1 MTRYIVRR
9 LLGLVPLLLGISF
22 LVFALMNMVPGS
34 PTQMMEFGP
43 GITPADI
50 ERIREN
56 LGLNDPWYTRYFKW
70 LGDALQGDLGISF
83 LNAQEVTHV
92 IGSAIPNTL
101 ALSIPSLVFAAAFAI
116 PVGVL
121 GAIKRNSIFDR
132 VTTILATIFYS
143 TPTIWLAMMMIL
155 VFGVQFQI
163 WGLPSM
169 KFAGTHTLRGEQ
181 LTGFSMLWDRSLYLL
196 GPVLTLTIGSMAA
209 WTRYVSA
216 QMLETINQDYIR
228 TANAKGLK
236 YRKVVMS
243 HAFKNAILPL
253 VTLIG
258 LSVPDIF
265 GGSLIVENVFGYR
278 GMGIVTVEAL
288 QFSDYSVAMAC
299 VMFYAVLTVFG
310 NLLAD
315 VLYGVLDP
323 RVRLD

>member
-1 MTRYIVRR
+1 MTRYLVRR
-9 LLGLVPLLLGISF
+9 LLGLIPLLLGISF
-22 LVFALMNMVPGS
+22 LVFALMNMVPGNPMQQIEFS
-34 PTQMMEFGP
+34 PN
-43 GITPADI
+43 ITPADV

-56 LGLNDPWYTRYFKW
+56 LGLNDPWYQRYFIW
-70 LGDALQGDLGISF
+70 LGNALQGDLGISF
-83 LNAQEVTHV
+83 LNSQPVSRV

-101 ALSIPSLVFAAAFAI
+101 ALSIPSIILAVLFAV

-121 GAIKRNSIFDR
+121 GAIRRNSLFDR
-132 VTTILATIFYS
+132 ITTIFATVFYS
-143 TPTIWLAMMMIL
+143 TPTIWLGMMMIII
-155 VFGVQFQI
+155 FGVQFQR
-163 WGLPSM
+163 WGLPSLPV
-169 KFAGTHTLRGEQ
+169 AGTHNLRSG
-181 LTGFSMLWDRSLYLL
+181 GDLWDRILHLIM
-196 GPVLTLTIGSMAA
+196 PVTTLTLVSLAA
-209 WTRYVSA
+209 WTRYVRA

-236 YRKVVMS
+236 HGKVVMG
-243 HAFKNAILPL
+243 HAFKNAMLPL

-258 LSVPDIF
+258 LSIPDIF

-278 GMGIVTVEAL
+278 GMGQVTVYHL

-299 VMFYAVLTVFG
+299 VMFYAVLTVLG

>member
-34 PTQMMEFGP
+34 PTQQIEFSP

-56 LGLNDPWYTRYFKW
+56 LGLNDPWYERYFRW

-83 LNAQEVTHV
+83 LNAQPVSRT
-92 IGSAIPNTL
+92 IASAIPNTL
-101 ALSIPSLVFAAAFAI
+101 ALSIPSILLAAAFAI
-116 PVGVL
+116 PVGIL
-121 GAIKRNSIFDR
+121 GAVKRNSPFDR
-132 VTTILATIFYS
+132 ITTIFATLFYS
-143 TPTIWLAMMMIL
+143 TPVLWLGMMMIII
-155 VFGVQFQI
+155 FGVQFQR
-163 WGLPSM
+163 WGLPSLPV
-169 KFAGTHTLRGEQ
+169 AGTYDLRANHTGID
-181 LTGFSMLWDRSLYLL
+181 MIIDRIQYLIM
-196 GPVLTLTIGSMAA
+196 PVTALTIGSMAA
-209 WTRYVSA
+209 WTRYVRA

-228 TANAKGLK
+228 TASAKGIK
-236 YRKVVMS
+236 HRKVVMS
-243 HAFKNAILPL
+243 HAFKNAMLPL

-258 LSVPDIF
+258 LSIPDIF

-278 GMGIVTVEAL
+278 GMGQVTVNSL
-288 QFSDYSVAMAC
+288 NMSDYSVAMAC

-310 NLLAD
+310 NLIAD
-315 VLYGVLDP
+315 ILYGVLDP

>member
-34 PTQMMEFGP
+34 PTQQIEFSP

-56 LGLNDPWYTRYFKW
+56 LGLNDPWYERYFRW

-83 LNAQEVTHV
+83 LNAQPVSRT
-92 IGSAIPNTL
+92 IASAIPNTL
-101 ALSIPSLVFAAAFAI
+101 ALSIPSILLAAAFAI
-116 PVGVL
+116 PVGIL
-121 GAIKRNSIFDR
+121 GAVKRNSPFDR
-132 VTTILATIFYS
+132 ITTIFATLFYS
-143 TPTIWLAMMMIL
+143 TPVLWLGMMMIII
-155 VFGVQFQI
+155 FGVQFQR
-163 WGLPSM
+163 WGLPSLPV
-169 KFAGTHTLRGEQ
+169 AGTYDLRANHTGIDFL
-181 LTGFSMLWDRSLYLL
+181 LDRIQYLIM
-196 GPVLTLTIGSMAA
+196 PVTALTIGSMAA
-209 WTRYVSA
+209 WTRYVRA

-228 TANAKGLK
+228 TASAKGIK
-236 YRKVVMS
+236 HRRVVMG
-243 HAFKNAILPL
+243 HAFKNAMLPL

-258 LSVPDIF
+258 LSIPDIF

-278 GMGIVTVEAL
+278 GMGQVTVTSL
-288 QFSDYSVAMAC
+288 QMSDYSVAMAC

-310 NLLAD
+310 NLIAD
-315 VLYGVLDP
+315 ILYGVLDP